1 MNSGSALWCALTL
14 FLGSLTCPG
23 IEATTADPAPP
34 VSPIAA
40 DDQFFVDH
48 PDLKDEAEVVDEAS
62 KALAAQ
68 GFQAGTAKE
77 ASAALA
83 ARGHAILAERT
94 PQQWQQKAVTLYPAL
109 GVAGSEFNLLFRK
122 HYGELKAS
130 SPAFVQEPSW
140 PVLLA
145 KRCDDELRSGNPG
158 ASPSVPA
165 PAPAAASPAS
175 PPDGKN
181 SVRQTPRSRN
191 FWQTSFALLLLI
203 ILTSVPAILVFRPGL
218 LTSLLGA
225 LGVRPGALA
234 VRPGALAILK
244 GQSSQPAPSE
254 PSPAPKSNPPI
265 WRTTLKHAAVI
276 YLLVALPASVHSLMA
291 NADLGFID
299 RLFVSLLVG
308 SLFGVFVALPL
319 CGIETLW
326 HACQKHPARHA
337 TR

>member
-14 FLGSLTCPG
+14 FLGSLPCPG

-34 VSPIAA
+34 VSSIAA

-62 KALAAQ
+62 KALSAEGFRAA
-68 GFQAGTAKE
+68 TAKE

-83 ARGHAILAERT
+83 ARGRAILAERT

-122 HYGELKAS
+122 HYAELKAS
-130 SPAFVQEPSW
+130 GPAFMQEPSW

-158 ASPSVPA
+158 ASQSVPA
-165 PAPAAASPAS
+165 PAPAAASQVP
-175 PPDGKN
+175 PPDDKN
-181 SVRQTPRSRN
+181 SVRQTHRSRN
-191 FWQTSFALLLLI
+191 FWETSFALLLLI

-225 LGVRPGALA
+225 LAI
-234 VRPGALAILK
+234 RPGALAILK
-244 GQSSQPAPSE
+244 PQSSQPAPSE
-254 PSPAPKSNPPI
+254 QSPTPKSSPPI
-265 WRTTLKHAAVI
+265 WRTTLKHAAII

-308 SLFGVFVALPL
+308 SLFGVFIALPL